1 MTASETAAGPGTAFP
16 QVLVLGLGNDILTD
30 DAVGL
35 HVVHAVRT
43 LLVDEPNIAVEA
55 TTEMGL
61 ALLDAI
67 ADREALVLVD
77 AVQTGRA
84 PAGHIHEFSSADLS
98 GVLTTAPHFLGV
110 GETLALGRSLGL
122 AMPREVR
129 ILAIEVADALTL
141 GEDLTPAVAA
151 VVKEAAERVV
161 ELARDFARPAPQ
173 PWGAVPRAYAAAS
186 CR

>member
-1 MTASETAAGPGTAFP
+1 MTAHAP
-16 QVLVLGLGNDILTD
+16 VLVLGLGNDILTD

-35 HVVHAVRT
+35 HVARAVRSA
-43 LLVDEPNIAVEA
+43 LADEADVAVEE

-84 PAGHIHEFSSADLS
+84 PFGHIHEFSSADLS
-98 GVLTTAPHFLGV
+98 GVLTTSPHFLGV

-122 AMPREVR
+122 TMPRDVR
-129 ILAIEVADALTL
+129 ILAIEVADPLTL
-141 GEDLTPAVAA
+141 GEELTPAVAA
-151 VVKEAAERVV
+151 AVKAAAERVV
-161 ELARDFARPAPQ
+161 ELARSF
-173 PWGAVPRAYAAAS
+173 AYAAAS